1 MDKKYTIGIDFGS
14 LSARA
19 VIVDVQNGHPA
30 AIGEAIYE
38 HGIINTGIGRNRIPA
53 GMFLQKTKDY
63 RKALQESVKMVL
75 INSGVHPEQVIG
87 IGVDS
92 TSATLV
98 ATDAA
103 GVPICEKP
111 EFENHP
117 FAQVLMWKSHATPK
131 EVADIVDAAKSLNE
145 PFLKYTGENI
155 SDNLAVPKIL
165 HLLRNAPEVYEATE
179 RYYDLS
185 DWIVRI
191 LTDKDGI
198 NDISAGGKFFWCPET
213 GFPRELFFE
222 KLDPRMRRLAK
233 DKFPAHV
240 LPSWEMAGT
249 LTEKG
254 AAFLGLP
261 AGLPVSPGHNDGMVP
276 LLAVGMNR
284 ENRFSMAIGTG
295 VASHILSKKYV
306 NIQGIYGLTNGAPFP
321 GYYCYETGLHSFG
334 DTLAWFIENVC
345 PQQITS
351 KASGGKVF
359 DVLNKRAVV
368 LQPGESGL
376 LALNWWNGNRSLLM
390 NGNLSGVI
398 LGLNLKTKPE
408 EIYRALIEAFAFNYR
423 MIIEEFEKNGIFIE
437 EVTAAGGIPMKNPF
451 IMQLICDVLGKK
463 ICVPKSKQLPAIG
476 SAIFAAVAAG
486 KDLGGY
492 NTSDEAIAAMSVKK
506 QDVYL
511 PDRGITGRYEGL
523 YNLYVRLCFEF
534 GENSESPVKHLL
546 ACKKAALEEVNDVK
560 KSVSPH

>member
-19 VIVDVQNGHPA
+19 VIVDVQNGDPA
-30 AIGEAIYE
+30 GVGEAIYE
-38 HGIINTGIGRNRIPA
+38 HGILNTEIGGNRILD

-63 RKALQESVKMVL
+63 RKALQDSVKMAL
-75 INSGVHPEQVIG
+75 INSGIRSEQVIG

-92 TSATLV
+92 TSTTLV
-98 ATDAA
+98 AADAA

-111 EFENHP
+111 EFKNHP
-117 FAQVLMWKSHATPK
+117 FAQVLMWKSHATSK
-131 EVADIVDAAKSLNE
+131 EVEDIVEAAKYLNE

-191 LTDKDGI
+191 LTDKDAI
-198 NDISAGGKFFWCPET
+198 NDISAGGKFFWCPEA
-213 GFPRELFFE
+213 GFPGEQFFE

-240 LPSWEMAGT
+240 LPSWEIAGT

-254 AAFLGLP
+254 AAILGLP

-276 LLAVGMNR
+276 LLAVGVNR

-306 NIQGIYGLTNGAPFP
+306 NMQGIYGLTIGAPFP

-334 DTLAWFIENVC
+334 DTLAWFVENVC

-351 KASGGKVF
+351 EAHGGKVF
-359 DVLNKRAVV
+359 DVLNERATA

-390 NGNLSGVI
+390 SGNLSGVI

-423 MIIEEFEKNGIFIE
+423 MIIEEFEKNGIPVE
-437 EVTAAGGIPMKNPF
+437 EVIAAGGIPMKNRF
-451 IMQLICDVLGKK
+451 IMQLMCDILGKK

-476 SAIFAAVAAG
+476 SAIFAAVSAG

-492 NTSDEAIAAMSVKK
+492 DTSDEAIAAMSVKQ
-506 QDVYL
+506 QDIYL
-511 PDRGITGRYEGL
+511 PDKDVTGRYGEL
-523 YNLYVRLCFEF
+523 YDLYVKLCFAF
-534 GENSESPVKHLL
+534 GKNAESPVKQLL
-546 ACKKAALEEVNDVK
+546 ACKKTAMKDRGI
-560 KSVSPH
+560 